1 MHAQSDLPART
12 RLRSGQIG
20 LRLRTYDVLC
30 VAPLSARGSLM
41 AWLDRLSRR
50 IVLRTRRT
58 VP

>member
-30 VAPLSARGSLM
+30 VAPLSARG
-41 AWLDRLSRR
+41 
-50 IVLRTRRT
+50 
-58 VP
+58 